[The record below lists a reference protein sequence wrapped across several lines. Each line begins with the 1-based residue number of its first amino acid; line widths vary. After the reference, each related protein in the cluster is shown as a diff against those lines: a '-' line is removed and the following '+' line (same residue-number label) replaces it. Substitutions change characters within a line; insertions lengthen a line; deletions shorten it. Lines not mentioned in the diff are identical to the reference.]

1 MFKVDIQVIFF
12 CEQFLRD
19 SEVVPVAEGLDVER
33 GETTLKGFPDPVIF
47 YWIAAETLSA
57 RRGDIQGN
65 RS

>member
-1 MFKVDIQVIFF
+1 MFKVDIQVTFF

-19 SEVVPVAEGLDVER
+19 SAVVPVTEGLDVER
-33 GETTLKGFPDPVIF
+33 DETTLKGFPGSVIF
-47 YWIAAETLSA
+47 YRNAAETLSA